1 MSKTFIDKTLTGKT
15 STGKTLLAK
24 SSFGTTMVAGLAFV
38 ALASIASPAS
48 AQVVF
53 GPRSL
58 PFNPFTSPYDESYD
72 TQPSYQITP
81 APDGYPSTVKV
92 IRRCA
97 FIGGWNVGDFDR
109 SVNGIPLGV
118 DHTCPSDEASPSL
131 RSRY

>member
-1 MSKTFIDKTLTGKT
+1 MSKTSIGATMM
-15 STGKTLLAK
+15 A
-24 SSFGTTMVAGLAFV
+24 SFAVV
-38 ALASIASPAS
+38 ALAFIASPAS

-53 GPRSL
+53 GPRTSPL
-58 PFNPFTSPYDESYD
+58 NPFTSPYDESYD

-81 APDGYPSTVKV
+81 APDGYASTVKV
-92 IRRCA
+92 IHRCA

-118 DHTCPSDEASPSL
+118 DHTCPSDEPSPAL